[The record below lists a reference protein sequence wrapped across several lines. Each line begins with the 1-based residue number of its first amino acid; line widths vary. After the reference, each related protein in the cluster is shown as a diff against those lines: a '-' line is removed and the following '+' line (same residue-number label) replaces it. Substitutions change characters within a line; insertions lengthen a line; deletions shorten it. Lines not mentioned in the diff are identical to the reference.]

1 MSRMLYSYY
10 YYLISSLMLVLST
23 SRIAASCLLRTG
35 EHDIE
40 SANMFELYALIS
52 YANRCA
58 TECTILPLASSI
70 HESKY
75 FSYAGRLYLRCSH
88 QTGKSALALD
98 SLRNFCCAGLYED
111 ASKVLTTRSF
121 PLKNGET
128 FKQLKSLIYGESDQN
143 RDPIR
148 AFRSNY
154 KEQSDDCKSL
164 INAIAIAAK
173 IGCRSLYQTDQDG
186 FAAALSLTRQT
197 DRIQFLTTVR
207 EDISE
212 SLSRRPWGSHHLFC
226 DKEFTKNKPMV
237 DLTQMLVSELEHEN
251 RIEEA
256 ATILEDRGYLLEAA
270 NRYTSL
276 ASLNKNPSLNGKAE
290 ALRVR
295 YTELTVLCDSL
306 PRHELDTLLSS
317 VDVEK
322 LLSDDDKCSL
332 SLSKYFVHKNIPGL
346 FHVVARSH
354 DNSRNDDTPL
364 SGYVLWQIRAFE
376 LALKY
381 TSKQN
386 ILDNLPGKNPLDR
399 LTFMQEDLLKKV
411 KQLVTVLHK
420 TNRTA
425 EENLAV
431 LETEQFF
438 DLNPKQFHPSQL
450 ETNPIIN
457 SRYANMGAVTIIYC
471 HILFLSLIFCGL

>member
-1 MSRMLYSYY
+1 
-10 YYLISSLMLVLST
+10 
-23 SRIAASCLLRTG
+23 
-35 EHDIE
+35 
-40 SANMFELYALIS
+40 
-52 YANRCA
+52 
-58 TECTILPLASSI
+58 
-70 HESKY
+70 
-75 FSYAGRLYLRCSH
+75 
-88 QTGKSALALD
+88 
-98 SLRNFCCAGLYED
+98 
-111 ASKVLTTRSF
+111 
-121 PLKNGET
+121 
-128 FKQLKSLIYGESDQN
+128 
-143 RDPIR
+143 
-148 AFRSNY
+148 
-154 KEQSDDCKSL
+154 
-164 INAIAIAAK
+164 
-173 IGCRSLYQTDQDG
+173 
-186 FAAALSLTRQT
+186 
-197 DRIQFLTTVR
+197 
-207 EDISE
+207 
-212 SLSRRPWGSHHLFC
+212 
-226 DKEFTKNKPMV
+226 MV

-270 NRYTSL
+270 SRYTAL
-276 ASLNKNPSLNGKAE
+276 ASLNNNPRLNGKAE

-346 FHVVARSH
+346 FHVVARSG

-431 LETEQFF
+431 LETEKFF

-450 ETNPIIN
+450 ETNPIVN
-457 SRYANMGAVTIIYC
+457 SRYANMGAVTVIYVLPHFILIID
-471 HILFLSLIFCGL
+471 FLWPLG